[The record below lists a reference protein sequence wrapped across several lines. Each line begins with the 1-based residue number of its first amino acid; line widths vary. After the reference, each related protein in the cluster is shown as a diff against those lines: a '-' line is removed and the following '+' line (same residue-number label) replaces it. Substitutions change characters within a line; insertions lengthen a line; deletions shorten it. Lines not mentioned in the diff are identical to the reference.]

1 MKIVS
6 SAFLSCRQAAMEP
19 GETAEKRPM
28 PAEDI
33 KPAGNALS
41 AAQRRAEI
49 RRRKLLQNSEDRM
62 NRIVGKPKSD
72 TENNGASRR
81 STEPRF
87 HLDLDGTE
95 SWQSSSGSPR
105 ASPFLPESG
114 HSRSGTPDHSKPLEG
129 AVEDDL
135 EGFRQMPRGEEHSGS
150 PRRGLQK
157 YLSRFDDAM
166 KLRGQLANE
175 KPVQDAESDAEEFD
189 PFRIFRL
196 IGSVLLAVF
205 VRVFVCKYLSIFAP
219 FLTLELAY
227 MGLSKYFP
235 KVEKKSQTT
244 VLTAALLLSG
254 IPAEV
259 INRSMDTY
267 RRMGDVFA
275 DLCLYFFTFI
285 LSHEVLLIS
294 GSETP

>member
-1 MKIVS
+1 MES
-6 SAFLSCRQAAMEP
+6 GESAE
-19 GETAEKRPM
+19 EKTGPV
-28 PAEDI
+28 
-33 KPAGNALS
+33 S

-49 RRRKLLQNSEDRM
+49 RRRKLLMNSEDRM
-62 NRIVGKPKSD
+62 NRIVGFTKNES
-72 TENNGASRR
+72 EINAGASRR
-81 STEPRF
+81 PTEPRF
-87 HLDLDGTE
+87 HLDLDRTE
-95 SWQSSSGSPR
+95 QWSSSASSQRP
-105 ASPFLPESG
+105 SPFLPEASG
-114 HSRSGTPDHSKPLEG
+114 FGSRSHSATPERRGSPLPDCSEPHG
-129 AVEDDL
+129 GSIEDDIM
-135 EGFRQMPRGEEHSGS
+135 GVRQRPRGERASDDISGS

-175 KPVQDAESDAEEFD
+175 KPAQDGESETEEFD
-189 PFRIFRL
+189 PFRVFRL
-196 IGSVLLAVF
+196 IGSVLLAIF

-235 KVEKKSQTT
+235 KVEKKTQTT

-275 DLCLYFFTFI
+275 DLCVYFFTFI
-285 LSHEVLLIS
+285 LSNEILLLI

>member
-1 MKIVS
+1 ME
-6 SAFLSCRQAAMEP
+6 SAEANEEKAAS
-19 GETAEKRPM
+19 
-28 PAEDI
+28 
-33 KPAGNALS
+33 LS

-49 RRRKLLQNSEDRM
+49 RRRKLLMNSEDRM
-62 NRIVGKPKSD
+62 NRIVGYTKNES
-72 TENNGASRR
+72 EINAGASRR
-81 STEPRF
+81 PTEPRF
-87 HLDLDGTE
+87 HLDLDRTE
-95 SWQSSSGSPR
+95 PWSSSSSSPR
-105 ASPFLPESG
+105 PSPFLPEASVLG
-114 HSRSGTPDHSKPLEG
+114 SRSHSATPERRGSPLPGCNEPHG
-129 AVEDDL
+129 GSLEDDIGGL
-135 EGFRQMPRGEEHSGS
+135 RQRPRGERATDDLSNS

-175 KPVQDAESDAEEFD
+175 KPAEDGGSDTEEFD
-189 PFRIFRL
+189 PFRVFRL
-196 IGSVLLAVF
+196 IGSILLAIF

-235 KVEKKSQTT
+235 KVEKKAQTT

-275 DLCLYFFTFI
+275 DLCVYFFTFI
-285 LSHEVLLIS
+285 ISHEILLLF

>member
-1 MKIVS
+1 
-6 SAFLSCRQAAMEP
+6 MES
-19 GETAEKRPM
+19 GEASEEK
-28 PAEDI
+28 
-33 KPAGNALS
+33 AGGSLS

-49 RRRKLLQNSEDRM
+49 RRRKLLMNSEDRM
-62 NRIVGKPKSD
+62 KRIVGYAKNES
-72 TENNGASRR
+72 ENNGASRR
-81 STEPRF
+81 PTEPRF
-87 HLDLDGTE
+87 HLDLDRTE
-95 SWQSSSGSPR
+95 PWSSSSSSPR
-105 ASPFLPESG
+105 QSPFLPESSG
-114 HSRSGTPDHSKPLEG
+114 LGSHSHTPERRGSPLPDCSEPPG
-129 AVEDDL
+129 SSLED
-135 EGFRQMPRGEEHSGS
+135 EIVGIRQRPRGERASDDLSGS
-150 PRRGLQK
+150 PRRGIQK

-175 KPVQDAESDAEEFD
+175 KPVQDGGSDSEEFD
-189 PFRIFRL
+189 PLRVFRL
-196 IGSVLLAVF
+196 IGSILLAVF

-235 KVEKKSQTT
+235 KVEKKTQTT

-275 DLCLYFFTFI
+275 DLCVYFFTFI
-285 LSHEVLLIS
+285 LSHEILLLT

>member
-1 MKIVS
+1 
-6 SAFLSCRQAAMEP
+6 MES
-19 GETAEKRPM
+19 GEATVEKTGSM
-28 PAEDI
+28 
-33 KPAGNALS
+33 S

-49 RRRKLLQNSEDRM
+49 RRRKLLMNSEDRM
-62 NRIVGKPKSD
+62 NRIVGSAKNESG
-72 TENNGASRR
+72 NNGTSRR
-81 STEPRF
+81 TAEPRF
-87 HLDLDGTE
+87 HLDLDRTE
-95 SWQSSSGSPR
+95 PWSTSPSSQKSSPYLPETAGLSNRSHSATPERRGSP
-105 ASPFLPESG
+105 LPDCSDLPGGSLEDSIA
-114 HSRSGTPDHSKPLEG
+114 PL
-129 AVEDDL
+129 
-135 EGFRQMPRGEEHSGS
+135 RHRPRGERASDDLSGS

-166 KLRGQLANE
+166 KQQGQLATE
-175 KPVQDAESDAEEFD
+175 KLPQDGGSDSEDFD
-189 PFRIFRL
+189 PFRVFRL
-196 IGSVLLAVF
+196 IGSILLAVF

-235 KVEKKSQTT
+235 KVEKKTKTT
-244 VLTAALLLSG
+244 VLTTALLLSG

-275 DLCLYFFTFI
+275 DLCVYFFTFI
-285 LSHEVLLIS
+285 LSHEILMFI

>member
-1 MKIVS
+1 MESGEASDEKTS
-6 SAFLSCRQAAMEP
+6 SV
-19 GETAEKRPM
+19 
-28 PAEDI
+28 
-33 KPAGNALS
+33 S

-49 RRRKLLQNSEDRM
+49 RRRKLLMNSEDRM
-62 NRIVGKPKSD
+62 NRIVGFAKNEA
-72 TENNGASRR
+72 ENNAGASRR
-81 STEPRF
+81 PTEPRF
-87 HLDLDGTE
+87 HLDLDRTE
-95 SWQSSSGSPR
+95 PWSSSSSSPR
-105 ASPFLPESG
+105 PSPFLPEASG
-114 HSRSGTPDHSKPLEG
+114 FGSRSHSATPERRGSPLPDCGEPHG
-129 AVEDDL
+129 GSLEDDL
-135 EGFRQMPRGEEHSGS
+135 GGIRQRPRGERASDDISGS

-175 KPVQDAESDAEEFD
+175 KPAQDGGSDSEELD

-196 IGSVLLAVF
+196 IGSILLAIF

-235 KVEKKSQTT
+235 KVEKKTKTT

-275 DLCLYFFTFI
+275 DLCVYFFTFI
-285 LSHEVLLIS
+285 LSHEILLLF